1 MKIISAL
8 VGAASFLSVNTCPAQ
23 PMDFYQ
29 DAMDG
34 STMNAAQAAE
44 LEAGLET
51 KPDDLSSRTKLLG
64 YYFTKG
70 RRPGEAVHNRRK
82 HVLWV
87 IKNHPG
93 SGLAALP
100 YCGMDGVFDP
110 EGYVEAKKLWLEQ
123 TGAHPQD
130 PKVLGNAAAFF
141 LISDKDLAEG
151 FLKRA
156 QKTEP
161 GNPSWPNHLGH
172 LYSMANDKES
182 ALKSLAEYEKAQ
194 ASDREKMSRFYRLDN
209 LAKAA
214 IKAEDLE
221 KATRYAKE
229 SLDQAERFP
238 KDWNHGNAIHHGNNV
253 LGLVALKQ
261 GDAKLA
267 SEHLLQAGKTPGSPQ
282 LNSFGPNMTLAKALL
297 EHGGKDAVLE
307 YFGLCRKFWEM
318 GGDRLDRWTKDVKAG
333 NIPDF
338 GGNLAY

>member
-1 MKIISAL
+1 
-8 VGAASFLSVNTCPAQ
+8 
-23 PMDFYQ
+23 MDPYQ
-29 DAMDG
+29 DAMAG
-34 STMNAAQAAE
+34 GRMNAAQAAKLE
-44 LEAGLET
+44 TALEA

-70 RRPGEAVHNRRK
+70 RGPGEALNNRRK

-87 IKNHPG
+87 IKNQPG
-93 SGLAALP
+93 ADLAALP

-123 TGAHPQD
+123 TEARPQD
-130 PKVLGNAAAFF
+130 PKVLGHAAAFF

-156 QKTEP
+156 QKAEP
-161 GNPSWPNHLGH
+161 DNPTWSDNLGH
-172 LYSMANDKES
+172 LYSMADDKES

-194 ASDREKMSRFYRLDN
+194 ASDREKISRFYRLDN

-214 IKAEDLE
+214 VKAEDLE

-229 SLDQAERFP
+229 SLDGAEGFP
-238 KDWNHGNAIHHGNNV
+238 KDWNYGNAIHHGNNV

-261 GDAKLA
+261 GNAKLA
-267 SEHLLQAGKTPGSPQ
+267 AEHLLKAGKTPGSPQ
-282 LNSFGPNMTLAKALL
+282 LDSFGPNMSLAKALL
-297 EHGGKDAVLE
+297 EKGEKDAVLE
-307 YFGLCRKFWEM
+307 YLGLCRKFWKM

-333 NIPDF
+333 HALDF
-338 GGNLAY
+338 GGNLSY